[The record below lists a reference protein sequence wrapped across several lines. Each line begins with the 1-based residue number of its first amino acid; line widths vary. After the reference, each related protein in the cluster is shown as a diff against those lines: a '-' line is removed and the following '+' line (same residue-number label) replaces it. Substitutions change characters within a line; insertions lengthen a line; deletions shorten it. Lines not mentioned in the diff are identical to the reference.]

1 MFGHMK
7 YIEFILSL
15 FVRRRNFT
23 LGPQVFQSKS
33 WLEKQVEEAQ
43 FQQAKKT
50 VFGIDWS
57 PPKLHTS
64 AAWKHSAF
72 ISAAT

>member
-1 MFGHMK
+1 MK
-7 YIEFILSL
+7 YIKFILSL

-23 LGPQVFQSKS
+23 LGPEVFQSKT

-50 VFGIDWS
+50 VFGID
-57 PPKLHTS
+57 
-64 AAWKHSAF
+64 
-72 ISAAT
+72 